1 MARVISVHSY
11 RGGTGK
17 SNTVANC
24 AALMAAQGLRV
35 CVVDTDIPSPG
46 IHVLFGIQED
56 QMGYTLNDFLWGKC
70 DIRQAARDVSPN
82 LGVPVHGQLFLVP
95 SSVQAS
101 EIARIVREGYDVNL
115 LNEGFNAL
123 LDDLQLDVLLID
135 THPGLN
141 EETLLSVAV
150 SDVLLIILRPDQQDF
165 QGTSVTV
172 EIARR
177 LDVPRLYLLINKLPA
192 VYDRATVKQRVEELY
207 EADVAGVLP
216 HSDELMALASAGIFT
231 LRYPDHPVTQVYHQ
245 LVATLL
251 Q

>member
-1 MARVISVHSY
+1 
-11 RGGTGK
+11 
-17 SNTVANC
+17 
-24 AALMAAQGLRV
+24 MAAQGLRV
-35 CVVDTDIPSPG
+35 GVIDTDLPSPG
-46 IHVLFGIQED
+46 IHVLFGVQED
-56 QMGYTLNDFLWGKC
+56 QMGYTLNDYLWGKC

-101 EIARIVREGYDVNL
+101 EIARVVREGYDVNL
-115 LNEGFNAL
+115 LNDGFNSL
-123 LDDLQLDVLLID
+123 IEDLQLDVLIID
-135 THPGLN
+135 THPGMN
-141 EETLLSVAV
+141 EETLLSIAI

-172 EIARR
+172 EVARR
-177 LDVPRLYLLINKLPA
+177 LDVPRLLLMINKLPA

-207 EADVAGVLP
+207 EAEVATVIP

-231 LRYPDHPVTQVYHQ
+231 LRYPDHAVTQSYQQ
-245 LVATLL
+245 LTAKLL